1 MGHWKITIDGHGIHH
16 NKRPDDAN
24 VMTADFIAALRKA
37 GHEVLSAEF
46 ALTGAGGEDLTAEPA
61 PAPEG

>member
-1 MGHWKITIDGHGIHH
+1 MGNWKITIDGHGIHH

-37 GHEVLSAEF
+37 GHDVLKAEF
-46 ALTGAGGEDLTAEPA
+46 TLTGAPEDLTAEPA
-61 PAPEG
+61 KPE